1 MYTFGFIGV
10 GNMGGA
16 LARAVCCKCPPE
28 RVLLSNRTAAKAE
41 ALARE
46 LGCAAADNE
55 AVARSCKYI
64 FLGVKPQMLGE
75 LLPRFAPIWKERL
88 SRGERFALV
97 SMAAGTSMRTLA
109 SLCGVSLPVIRIMPN
124 TPVSV
129 GAGMVLYTAN
139 SLTTKSELA
148 EFTSALELA
157 GETDEISEE
166 ERDAASV
173 ISGCAPALV
182 FMFVKALADAGVR
195 IGLDEKKSLFYAG
208 QTLLGAAKL
217 AIETGK
223 APDQLKTEVCSPGGT
238 TIEGV
243 KSLAA
248 DGLEKVVSRAVSA
261 SYQRT
266 LELAGKKS

>member
-1 MYTFGFIGV
+1 MTKYEAGFIGA
-10 GNMGGA
+10 GSMGGA
-16 LARAVCCKCPPE
+16 LAQAAVKTAGGGRVAVACSTPE
-28 RVLLSNRTAAKAE
+28 HSEEAA
-41 ALARE
+41 AR
-46 LGCAAADNE
+46 LGCAAETAE
-55 AVARSCKYI
+55 TILWESRFV
-64 FLGVKPQMLGE
+64 FLGVKPQMIAGVVKKLAGDIAGSDAI
-75 LLPRFAPIWKERL
+75 F
-88 SRGERFALV
+88 V
-97 SMAAGTSMRTLA
+97 SMLAGTSLERLA
-109 SLCGVSLPVIRIMPN
+109 ELLGADKKIIRIMPN

-166 ERDAASV
+166 EMDAASV
-173 ISGCAPALV
+173 ISGCAPAFV
-182 FMFVKALADAGVR
+182 FMFMKALADAGVR

>member
-16 LARAVCCKCPPE
+16 LARAVCRKRSSE
-28 RVLLSNRTAAKAE
+28 EVLLSNRTAEKAE

-46 LGCAAADNE
+46 LGCTAADNE
-55 AVARSCKYI
+55 GVARSCKYI
-64 FLGVKPQMLGE
+64 FLGVKPQQLKE
-75 LLPRFAPIWKERL
+75 LLSRLAPIWKERL

-97 SMAAGTSMRTLA
+97 SMAAGTSVQTIA
-109 SLCGVSLPVIRIMPN
+109 SLCGVSLPVVRIMPN

-139 SLTTKSELA
+139 SLTTESELA
-148 EFTSALELA
+148 ELTSALALA
-157 GETDEISEE
+157 GRTDGISEE
-166 ERDAASV
+166 EMDAASV
-173 ISGCAPALV
+173 VSGCAPAFA
-182 FMFVKALADAGVR
+182 FMFLKALADAGAR
-195 IGLDEKKSLFYAG
+195 LGLDEKKSLFYAE
-208 QTLLGAAKL
+208 QTLLGSARL

-223 APDQLKTEVCSPGGT
+223 TPDSLKTEVCSPGGT

-243 KSLAA
+243 KSLEA
-248 DGLEKVVSRAVSA
+248 DGLEKVVFRAVSA

-266 LELAGKKS
+266 LELAGKKP

>member
-1 MYTFGFIGV
+1 
-10 GNMGGA
+10 
-16 LARAVCCKCPPE
+16 
-28 RVLLSNRTAAKAE
+28 
-41 ALARE
+41 
-46 LGCAAADNE
+46 
-55 AVARSCKYI
+55 
-64 FLGVKPQMLGE
+64 
-75 LLPRFAPIWKERL
+75 
-88 SRGERFALV
+88 
-97 SMAAGTSMRTLA
+97 
-109 SLCGVSLPVIRIMPN
+109 MPN

-166 ERDAASV
+166 EMDAASV
-173 ISGCAPALV
+173 ISGCAPAFV
-182 FMFVKALADAGVR
+182 FMFMKALADAGVR

>member
-16 LARAVCCKCPPE
+16 MARAVCCKCPPKG
-28 RVLLSNRTAAKAE
+28 VLLSNRTAQKAE

-75 LLPRFAPIWKERL
+75 LLPRLAPIWKERL

-97 SMAAGTSMRTLA
+97 SMAAGTSMRTLI

-157 GETDEISEE
+157 GETDEISEAE
-166 ERDAASV
+166 MDAASV
-173 ISGCAPALV
+173 ISGCAPRLRV
-182 FMFVKALADAGVR
+182 HVHEGAGGR
-195 IGLDEKKSLFYAG
+195 GRPYRSG
-208 QTLLGAAKL
+208 
-217 AIETGK
+217 
-223 APDQLKTEVCSPGGT
+223 
-238 TIEGV
+238 
-243 KSLAA
+243 
-248 DGLEKVVSRAVSA
+248 
-261 SYQRT
+261 
-266 LELAGKKS
+266 